1 MNALGGD
8 KSSLWHIEFYEDV
21 NGRRPAE
28 SWMESLNEIK
38 FAALD
43 AAITHVLEV
52 DGMNLA
58 QTRWLKSLGG
68 GLHEFRIR
76 HTAEQIKRLYVLA
89 GEVGPRHASKILLR
103 VFVHFHGAK
112 VILLIGGYDKGVANS
127 DRHQQQEIAHARKLL
142 AEWRRRAAGLKHD

>member
-43 AAITHVLEV
+43 PAITHVLEV

-58 QTRWLKSLGG
+58 QTRWLKSLGVVCTS
-68 GLHEFRIR
+68 FVSDIPPNRSSAYMSSR
-76 HTAEQIKRLYVLA
+76 VKWVL
-89 GEVGPRHASKILLR
+89 GM
-103 VFVHFHGAK
+103 
-112 VILLIGGYDKGVANS
+112 
-127 DRHQQQEIAHARKLL
+127 
-142 AEWRRRAAGLKHD
+142 RRRSCCASSFISTGQK